1 MLYPRMLALFRLW
14 FLPLAAFADEC
25 EDPNATSWIQMKL
38 HYELTEKSD
47 EGYYWAKRG
56 GDRFTSSSVNWSV
69 PDISQTPSWIWP
81 NLDHEQ
87 ARHSP
92 LIDDHLDIYVT
103 TTTKVRKF
111 DQLGNLL
118 WTWHQ
123 GEKMVTAPTLYRG
136 KIYCLAGCGSD
147 KMHIYAIHMEN
158 GTVDWNVT
166 MSGRCG
172 LEANS
177 LLAVRSTLVM
187 PFADPSDP
195 VLRAGGAN
203 GLRAV
208 STGNG
213 THLWDF
219 QTDDIFWNF
228 APSAID
234 DSSLIFSASCGAV
247 YRLSLSTGQVIWKV
261 SSPHPDP
268 WPFMCGTGG
277 GAIGP
282 NGIFYAE
289 SNVNKSAKAGRVAAY
304 DASNGQKL
312 WQKNMDEG
320 YEGIHYPAVGRL
332 GPNGKLAV
340 VVGVG
345 QNTGLPPLLK
355 GEATQKYLT
364 DPEFRAEM
372 QVPHFNNRVMALDA
386 ATGETLWQYDEPV
399 WDHFGAAG
407 DEERVFFEPGA
418 ISSIDGM
425 ICLPDAQG
433 IPVINQLDG
442 TVFFSSSHSGN
453 LTAIRDSNNDGII
466 DASEVKNFA
475 PGIAFLNSP
484 SMAPG
489 LLVAAPCWGPVYTFK
504 QTAATAD
511 VSSA

>member
-1 MLYPRMLALFRLW
+1 M
-14 FLPLAAFADEC
+14 AF
-25 EDPNATSWIQMKL
+25 
-38 HYELTEKSD
+38 
-47 EGYYWAKRG
+47 
-56 GDRFTSSSVNWSV
+56 
-69 PDISQTPSWIWP
+69 
-81 NLDHEQ
+81 
-87 ARHSP
+87 
-92 LIDDHLDIYVT
+92 
-103 TTTKVRKF
+103 
-111 DQLGNLL
+111 
-118 WTWHQ
+118 
-123 GEKMVTAPTLYRG
+123 
-136 KIYCLAGCGSD
+136 
-147 KMHIYAIHMEN
+147 
-158 GTVDWNVT
+158 
-166 MSGRCG
+166 
-172 LEANS
+172 
-177 LLAVRSTLVM
+177 
-187 PFADPSDP
+187 
-195 VLRAGGAN
+195 
-203 GLRAV
+203 
-208 STGNG
+208 
-213 THLWDF
+213 
-219 QTDDIFWNF
+219 
-228 APSAID
+228 
-234 DSSLIFSASCGAV
+234 
-247 YRLSLSTGQVIWKV
+247 
-261 SSPHPDP
+261 
-268 WPFMCGTGG
+268 
-277 GAIGP
+277 
-282 NGIFYAE
+282 FYAE

>member
-1 MLYPRMLALFRLW
+1 MLVLSRLW

-38 HYELTEKSD
+38 HYELTEKRD
-47 EGYYWAKRG
+47 EGYYWSKRG
-56 GDRFTSSSVNWSV
+56 ADRFTSSSVNWSV
-69 PDISQTPSWIWP
+69 PDISESPSWIWP

-87 ARHSP
+87 VRHSP
-92 LIDDHLDIYVT
+92 LIDDHLNIYVT

-111 DQLGNLL
+111 DQLGKLL
-118 WTWHQ
+118 WTWHL
-123 GEKMVTAPTLYRG
+123 GEKMVTAPTLHQG
-136 KIYCLAGCGSD
+136 KIYCLAGCSTD
-147 KMHIYAIHMEN
+147 QMHIYSIHMEN

-177 LLAVRSTLVM
+177 LLAVGSTLVM
-187 PFADPSDP
+187 PFASYTAPFDLLLNGS
-195 VLRAGGAN
+195 GAN

-208 STGNG
+208 SKGNG

-219 QTDDIFWNF
+219 ETDDIFWNF
-228 APSAID
+228 APSSPD
-234 DSSLIFSASCGAV
+234 DSSLIFSGSCGAV
-247 YRLSLSTGQVIWKV
+247 YRISLSTGQVIWKV
-261 SSPHPDP
+261 SSPWRLIP
-268 WPFMCGTGG
+268 WPVFCGTGG
-277 GAIGP
+277 GAMGP

-289 SNVNKSAKAGRVAAY
+289 SNANISAKAGTVVAY

-312 WQKNMDEG
+312 WQKDLDEG
-320 YEGIHYPAVGRL
+320 YGGIQYPAVGRL

-345 QNTGLPPLLK
+345 ENTGLPPLLQ
-355 GEATQKYLT
+355 GEAKQKYLT

-372 QVPHFNNRVMALDA
+372 KVPHFKNRVMALDA

-418 ISSIDGM
+418 NSSIEGM

-433 IPVINQLDG
+433 IPVINQFDG

-453 LTAIRDSNNDGII
+453 LTAIKDSNNDGII
-466 DASEVKNFA
+466 DASEVKHFA

-504 QTAATAD
+504 QT
-511 VSSA
+511 